1 MKMTFKAS
9 MMKEWTLTD
18 EAIYVGK
25 NEIPLSAITKAT
37 HSPSEGMKNGVI
49 QVFHD
54 KNLMGFSTLAY
65 PPKMKADG
73 EKAAEYILVYVG
85 GEKTKAEI
93 EKKREIQEK
102 GFRKKCAVCG
112 KIICYTLEDLKENER
127 LAKQSVTDNV
137 VAIFGTLSGNYAA
150 SAVHQQT
157 GNDNLNRII
166 DYSKCPNCGSRDL
179 VDITDEELAG
189 INTQQNKQSTVS
201 SADELKK
208 FKELLDMGIITQE
221 EFDAKKKQ
229 LLGL

>member
-1 MKMTFKAS
+1 MKMTFKATL
-9 MMKEWTLTD
+9 MKEWTLTD
-18 EAIYVGK
+18 DAIYVGTK
-25 NEIPLSAITKAT
+25 EIPLSAITKIT
-37 HSPSEGMKNGVI
+37 HDPSEGMQNGVI
-49 QVFHD
+49 QIFHD

-73 EKAAEYILVYVG
+73 EKAAEYLLIYVG
-85 GEKTKAEI
+85 GEKTKVEI
-93 EKKREIQEK
+93 EKKHEIQDK

-112 KIICYTLEDLKENER
+112 KIMCYTLEDLKENER

-137 VAIFGTLSGNYAA
+137 VALFGTLSGNYTA

-157 GNDNLNRII
+157 GEDNLNRIV

-179 VDITDEELAG
+179 VDITDAELAQ
-189 INTQQNKQSTVS
+189 IHTTPTKSTS
-201 SADELKK
+201 SAADELKK
-208 FKELLDMGIITQE
+208 YKELLDIGAITQA